1 MDGRLQQLI
10 SRGEGI
16 SLEFKR
22 CGNQPGAD
30 VFETICSF
38 ANRQGGNLLLGVLDD
53 GAVEGIPEPSALPI
67 ERNLVNV
74 TCNPRL
80 FNVAPAI
87 ECERLHC
94 GEGRVVIR
102 VWVPMG
108 PSVYSYKGVVYDR
121 RGDADVRLTGEA
133 DRAAMAVRKQSY
145 YTERKVFPWVG
156 ESDLDLSLL
165 KMLRDE
171 VRANDPAHRWL
182 SLDDTELLRDARLIS
197 RDPVSGDR
205 GFNLAA
211 VMLLGREETIL
222 DAAPVY
228 RTDCV
233 LRRLDAERYDDRFTC
248 TANLMFA
255 FDELVGWCERWL
267 PDAFV
272 LDGSRR
278 VGARGV
284 IVRELMSNTLIHRE
298 FVSPRIATVTID
310 RDGIRTRN
318 ASRALWSGP
327 VDLENLDPTP
337 KNPIIA
343 RVFTQ
348 MGRSEE
354 LGSGTRN
361 LYRLSRL
368 YSGADPVLVEGDCFE
383 AFVPVP
389 DIANGLGAGRA
400 SDAKTQDATHAEIRD
415 AIVRLLERDGSFP
428 ASQLAHEVTSVGERT
443 VRRYL
448 AKMVDDGELR
458 VIAGGR
464 STRYAAGDGSDA

>member
-1 MDGRLQQLI
+1 MLRKLP
-10 SRGEGI
+10 R
-16 SLEFKR
+16 R
-22 CGNQPGAD
+22 
-30 VFETICSF
+30 ICSF
-38 ANRQGGNLLLGVLDD
+38 ANRQGGSLLLGVLDD
-53 GAVEGIPEPSALPI
+53 GSVEGVPESSALPI

-74 TCNPRL
+74 TCNPKL

-87 ECERLHC
+87 ECGRLPC
-94 GEGRVVIR
+94 GDGRVVIR

-108 PSVYSYKGVVYDR
+108 PSVYAYKGVIYDR

-145 YTERKVFPWVG
+145 YTERRVYPWVG

-165 KMLRDE
+165 QMLRDE
-171 VRANDPAHRWL
+171 VRANDARHRWL
-182 SLDDTELLRDARLIS
+182 GLDDRELLRDARLVS
-197 RDPVSGDR
+197 RDPVGGER

-211 VMLLGREETIL
+211 VMLLGREDTIL
-222 DAAPVY
+222 DVAPVY

-233 LRRLDAERYDDRFTC
+233 LRRLDAERYDDRLTC
-248 TANLMFA
+248 AANLMLA
-255 FDELVGWCERWL
+255 YDELVGWCERWL

-272 LDGSRR
+272 LDGARR

-284 IVRELMSNTLIHRE
+284 IVRELVSNTLIHRE
-298 FVSPRIATVTID
+298 FVSPRIASVTID

-327 VDLENLDPTP
+327 VDLDNLDPTP

-361 LYRLSRL
+361 LYKFSRL

-389 DIANGLGAGRA
+389 DIAGGRRSGAATGAGTPEDRH
-400 SDAKTQDATHAEIRD
+400 KEIRD
-415 AIVRLLERDGSFP
+415 AIERLLALNGSFP
-428 ASQLAHEVTSVGERT
+428 ASQLSREVTSVGERT
-443 VRRYL
+443 IRRHL
-448 AKMVDDGELR
+448 AKMVSDGELR
-458 VIAGGR
+458 VVSGGR
-464 STRYAAGDGSDA
+464 STRYASAENNEI

>member
-1 MDGRLQQLI
+1 MDGRLAQYLSQ
-10 SRGEGI
+10 GEGI
-16 SLEFKR
+16 GLEFKR

-30 VFETICSF
+30 VLETICSF
-38 ANRQGGNLLLGVLDD
+38 ANRQGGSLLLGVLDD
-53 GAVEGIPEPSALPI
+53 GSVEGVPERFALPI

-74 TCNPRL
+74 TCNPKL

-87 ECERLHC
+87 ECERIPC
-94 GEGRVVIR
+94 GDGRVVIR

-108 PSVYSYKGVVYDR
+108 PSVYAYKGVVYDR

-145 YTERKVFPWVG
+145 YTERRVYPWV
-156 ESDLDLSLL
+156 EEADLDLSLL

-171 VRANDPAHRWL
+171 VRANDAGHRWL
-182 SLDDTELLRDARLIS
+182 ALDDEELLRDARLVS
-197 RDPVSGDR
+197 RDPVSGER

-211 VMLLGREETIL
+211 IMLLGREETIL
-222 DAAPVY
+222 DVAPVY

-233 LRRLDAERYDDRFTC
+233 LRRLDAERYDDRLTC
-248 TANLMFA
+248 TANLMLA
-255 FDELVGWCERWL
+255 YDELVGWCERWL
-267 PDAFV
+267 PDSFV
-272 LDGSRR
+272 LDGTRR

-284 IVRELMSNTLIHRE
+284 IVRELVSNTLIHRE

-361 LYRLSRL
+361 LYKFSRL
-368 YSGADPVLVEGDCFE
+368 YSGEDPVLVEGDCFE

-389 DIANGLGAGRA
+389 DVSGGGRPDGASA
-400 SDAKTQDATHAEIRD
+400 SDGPGNTSAEVRE
-415 AIVRLLERDGSFP
+415 AVGRLLARHGSFP
-428 ASQLAHEVTSVGERT
+428 ASELSRVVTSVGERT

-448 AKMVDDGELR
+448 AKMVAAGELR
-458 VIAGGR
+458 AVSGGR
-464 STRYAAGDGSDA
+464 STRYVAGGSGE

>member
-1 MDGRLQQLI
+1 MDERLARYLSQ
-10 SRGEGI
+10 GEGI
-16 SLEFKR
+16 GLEFKR
-22 CGNQPGAD
+22 CGNQPGQD

-53 GAVEGIPEPSALPI
+53 GAVEGIPESSALSV

-74 TCNPRL
+74 TCNPKL
-80 FNVAPAI
+80 FSAAPAL
-87 ECERLHC
+87 ECERIPC
-94 GEGRVVIR
+94 GDGRVVIR

-108 PSVYSYKGVVYDR
+108 PSVYAYKGVVYDR

-133 DRAAMAVRKQSY
+133 DKAAMAVRKQSY
-145 YTERKVFPWVG
+145 YTERRVYPWVG

-165 KMLRDE
+165 KMLREE
-171 VRANDPAHRWL
+171 VRANDAGHRWL
-182 SLDDTELLRDARLIS
+182 ALDDRELLRDARLVS
-197 RDPVSGDR
+197 RDPVSGER

-211 VMLLGREETIL
+211 VLLLGREETIL
-222 DAAPVY
+222 DVAPVY

-233 LRRLDAERYDDRFTC
+233 LRRLDAERYDDRLTC
-248 TANLMFA
+248 TANLMLA
-255 FDELVGWCERWL
+255 YDELVGWCERWL

-272 LDGSRR
+272 MDGARR
-278 VGARGV
+278 VGARSI

-310 RDGIRTRN
+310 GDGIRTRN

-361 LYRLSRL
+361 LYKYSRL
-368 YSGADPVLVEGDCFE
+368 YSGGDPVLVEGDCFE

-389 DIANGLGAGRA
+389 DVMGGAHAGGVDESDSTKGR
-400 SDAKTQDATHAEIRD
+400 HGEVRD
-415 AIVRLLERDGSFP
+415 AVARLLARQGSFSAP
-428 ASQLAHEVTSVGERT
+428 QLADEVTAIGGRT

-448 AKMVDDGELR
+448 AKMVEDGELS
-458 VIAGGR
+458 VVAGGR
-464 STRYAAGDGSDA
+464 STRYVAGESDVE